1 MLKRLDEDQ
10 TIERLRQGGV
20 VVFPTE
26 TSYSLG
32 CRAGDATAVARLVAL
47 KGRPDGRPLPVLLPS
62 MRALERHQPETPLLA
77 LAQAF
82 WPGPLTLV
90 VPAFPG
96 LAQAVTGATNMVGV
110 RLSGHE
116 VAARI
121 AHALGEPVV
130 ATSANRSGAAAPSTA
145 EGCDAAG
152 LDGADG
158 LLDAGP
164 VPGSKSTVVGI
175 VDGALH
181 VFREGPIAAAS
192 LRAAWASRLN

>member
-1 MLKRLDEDQ
+1 MLKRLDEDA

-32 CRAGDATAVARLVAL
+32 CRAGDATAVARLVTL

-62 MRALERHQPETPLLA
+62 MRALERHQAETPLLS

-110 RLSGHE
+110 RLSGHP

-121 AHALGEPVV
+121 AQALGEPVV
-130 ATSANRSGAAAPSTA
+130 ATSANRSGAAAPSTPVA
-145 EGCDAAG
+145 CDLAG
-152 LDGADG
+152 LEGADG

-164 VPGSKSTVVGI
+164 VAGSKSTVVGI

-181 VFREGPIAAAS
+181 VFREGPISAAA
-192 LRAAWASRLN
+192 LRAVWATRLS

>member
-62 MRALERHQPETPLLA
+62 MRALERHQPETPLLT

-121 AHALGEPVV
+121 ARALGEPIV

-145 EGCDAAG
+145 DACDAAG

-164 VPGSKSTVVGI
+164 VAGSKSTVVGI

-192 LRAAWASRLN
+192 LRAAWASRSS